1 MGMFSFLRSEDK
13 SKRKKKQDTS
23 QEYIASTTSED
34 AQQLPDTIS
43 PEIVAVIAAAAYVMF
58 TAENPGISFKINRI
72 SNAWAATGRQKL
84 MDARSFPQS

>member
-13 SKRKKKQDTS
+13 SKGKKKKDTS
-23 QEYIASTTSED
+23 QEYIASTTSEET
-34 AQQLPDTIS
+34 QQLSDAIS

-58 TAENPGISFKINRI
+58 TAENQGISFKINRI

>member
-1 MGMFSFLRSEDK
+1 MGMFSFLFGEDK
-13 SKRKKKQDTS
+13 SKRKNKKDTS
-23 QEYIASTTSED
+23 QEIASTKTEE
-34 AQQLPDTIS
+34 AQQLSSDAIS